1 MSQTGQEDIPL
12 PDDKDVAG
20 IPWGLARVNNNAG
33 GSTRE
38 GSVAIINPPNGKIL
52 KELVVGLHPN
62 EIISDKE
69 GKYVYVTNSNS
80 DNIYSHKYTD

>member
-1 MSQTGQEDIPL
+1 MAPYGITMAAGKLYVTNWAGRHPL
-12 PDDKDVAG
+12 GDDKDVAG
-20 IPWGLARVNNNAG
+20 VPWGLARVNNKAG

-38 GSVAIINPPNGKIL
+38 GSVAIINPSKGKIL

-69 GKYVYVTNSNS
+69 GNMFM
-80 DNIYSHKYTD
+80 